1 MNNGYEFYINGIK
14 LPFAPPSMKITANGK
29 NEVIDLLNG
38 GEVNILHS
46 RALTEVEFTA
56 RFPMRKYPY
65 VTTLLPFDTYWST
78 FRLFRDNKLP
88 CLFVVTR
95 LTLNNLLGW
104 NTCLLMAIE
113 DLTINEDWEN
123 GDDVLVDFKL
133 KQYKVYGTKTAN
145 ISTAEDETLQVLQ
158 SASSALNSDTSSG
171 TFEDRVTKQITQS
184 NYNVKSGDTLYNIAK
199 QHFGDGSRWKEIYEA
214 NKTVIENAAKS
225 HGKSSSSNG
234 HWIWSGT
241 ELILPAS

>member
-1 MNNGYEFYINGIK
+1 MYNGYDFYIEGIK

-65 VTTLLPFDTYWST
+65 APNPLPFDAYWSI
-78 FRLFRDNKLP
+78 FRLLRDNKAP
-88 CLFVVTR
+88 CIFVVTR
-95 LTLNNLLGW
+95 STPNGVLTW
-104 NTCLLMAIE
+104 DTCLLMAIE
-113 DLTINEDWEN
+113 DLVIDEDWEN

-145 ISTAEDETLQVLQ
+145 VTTGEDGTPQISQ
-158 SASSALNSDTSSG
+158 SSSATSNSDTSSG
-171 TFEDRVTKQITQS
+171 AFEDRVTKQITQT
-184 NYNVKSGDTLYNIAK
+184 NYKIKSGDTLYDIAK
-199 QHFGDGSRWKEIYEA
+199 QHFGDGNRWTEIYEA

-241 ELILPAS
+241 ELVLPAG